1 VENLYGGR
9 MKMTPIRVG
18 TAASLAFLSLAGLS
32 SHSHAQLIAG
42 PGMSGGGK
50 PQAAKPVPKPPPAL
64 PGAQPDSDRVT
75 PSEKS
80 ATDLPPTEALFDAI
94 NRGDITSAR
103 DAISRGADLNG
114 HNLLGMSPMELS
126 VDLGRNNI
134 SFLLLSLR
142 GSDSSARPT
151 KTATA
156 PPPPSTKSSHRPQR
170 AERKAA
176 APVRE
181 ASAPAPKTPR
191 LFAGDGG
198 APIPS
203 AGFLGFDA
211 GHAASSR

>member
-1 VENLYGGR
+1 
-9 MKMTPIRVG
+9 MKMTRIRVG
-18 TAASLAFLSLAGLS
+18 GAAALGLLSLAALGPPA
-32 SHSHAQLIAG
+32 HAQLIAG
-42 PGMSGGGK
+42 PGMNAK
-50 PQAAKPVPKPPPAL
+50 PQAAKPAPKPPPAL

-75 PSEKS
+75 PTEKS
-80 ATDLPPTEALFDAI
+80 AMDLPPTEALFDAI

-142 GSDSSARPT
+142 GTDNASRPT
-151 KTATA
+151 KTAAA
-156 PPPPSTKSSHRPQR
+156 PPSPAKKPSQHPQR
-170 AERKAA
+170 AERRAA
-176 APVRE
+176 GPVRE
-181 ASAPAPKTPR
+181 AAAAAPRTAP

-198 APIPS
+198 SPIPS

-211 GHAASSR
+211 GRSR